1 MASAKLYK
9 TDGSE
14 AGTVDLN
21 GSVFDVAVNDTLVHE
36 VVVAL
41 QNARRQ
47 GNAETK
53 TRREVRGGG
62 AKPYRQKG
70 TGSARHGSTREPQMR
85 GGGTVFGPHKR
96 SYRQKVTAAAKRKA
110 LCCTLSARARTGSLC
125 VLEGVDCPEPKTK
138 PFAEMV
144 SRLVPDGKTTLFVTA
159 TADRNTMLSARNIPR
174 VAIQTAS
181 DLNALDV
188 LNVARVV
195 VLQDAV
201 ATLEERLTAPRRQK
215 ERES

>member
-21 GSVFDVAVNDTLVHE
+21 DSVFDVAVNDTLVHE

-62 AKPYRQKG
+62 CKPYRQKG

-85 GGGTVFGPHKR
+85 GGGVVFGPHKR
-96 SYRQKVTAAAKRKA
+96 SYRQKVTAVAKRKA
-110 LCCTLSARARTGSLC
+110 LCCTLSARARTGYLC
-125 VLEGVDCPEPKTK
+125 VLEGVNCPEPKTK
-138 PFAEMV
+138 PFAELV
-144 SRLVPDGKTTLFVTA
+144 SRLAPDGKTTLFVTA
-159 TADRNTMLSARNIPR
+159 ATDRNTMLSVRNIPR
-174 VAIQTAS
+174 VSVQTAS
-181 DLNALDV
+181 DINALDV
-188 LNVARVV
+188 LNVGRVV

-201 ATLEERLTAPRRQK
+201 AKLEERLTAPRRQK
-215 ERES
+215 ERE

>member
-21 GSVFDVAVNDTLVHE
+21 DSVFDVAVNETLVHD

-53 TRREVRGGG
+53 TRREVSGGG
-62 AKPYRQKG
+62 SKPYRQKG
-70 TGSARHGSTREPQMR
+70 TGSARHGSSREPQMR

-96 SYRQKVTAAAKRKA
+96 SYRQKVTAGAKRKA
-110 LCCTLSARARTGSLC
+110 LCCTLSARTRTGSLC
-125 VLEGVDCPEPKTK
+125 VLDGLNCPEPKTK
-138 PFAEMV
+138 PLAELV
-144 SRLVPDGKTTLFVTA
+144 SKLVPDGKTTLFVTA
-159 TADRNTMLSARNIPR
+159 AVDRNTFLSARNIPR
-174 VAIQTAS
+174 VSVQTAS

-195 VLQDAV
+195 VLRDAM
-201 ATLEERLTAPRRQK
+201 AKLEERLTAPRRGK
-215 ERES
+215 EAKS